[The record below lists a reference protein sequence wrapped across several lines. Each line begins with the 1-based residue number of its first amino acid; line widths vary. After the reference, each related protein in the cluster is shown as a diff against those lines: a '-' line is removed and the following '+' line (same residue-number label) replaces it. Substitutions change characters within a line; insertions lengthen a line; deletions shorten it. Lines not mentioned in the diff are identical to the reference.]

1 VAVAFRRGC
10 CVTESERR
18 STVLATFVAILIGV
32 FCVPAAA
39 QNSEVS
45 GAELLKHLSGNW
57 KAAEERTPRGTA
69 LDEQV
74 FGRGAVDVRD
84 VALAISPS
92 GEATLHVR
100 KSVVGARGKVFAPSL
115 TEVKMQIGDPVVFE
129 LGHLRPTVTVT
140 SAEDRYLD
148 GDKERFQL
156 SGLRV
161 TLSLVNA
168 ASGEL
173 NMQFEPAD
181 GRDGFGTTLTPASSG
196 RKGR

>member
-1 VAVAFRRGC
+1 
-10 CVTESERR
+10 
-18 STVLATFVAILIGV
+18 VLATFVAILVAGIL
-32 FCVPAAA
+32 CVPAAA
-39 QNSEVS
+39 QTANVS
-45 GAELLKHLSGNW
+45 GAELLKHLAGTW
-57 KAAEERTPRGTA
+57 RAAEERTPRTTA

-84 VALAISPS
+84 VSLVVSMS
-92 GEATLHVR
+92 GDATLQVK

-115 TEVKMQIGDPVVFE
+115 IDVKMKIGEPVVSE

-148 GDKERFQL
+148 GDKETFPRT
-156 SGLRV
+156 GLRV

-168 ASGEL
+168 ASNEL
-173 NMQFEPAD
+173 NMQFEPSD
-181 GRDGFGTTLTPASSG
+181 GRDGFGATLTPASSG